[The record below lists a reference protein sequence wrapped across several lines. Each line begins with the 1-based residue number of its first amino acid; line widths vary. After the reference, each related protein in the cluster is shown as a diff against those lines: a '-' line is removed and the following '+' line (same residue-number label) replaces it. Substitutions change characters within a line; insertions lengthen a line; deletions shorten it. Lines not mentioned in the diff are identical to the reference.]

1 MYSGRESEVVYA
13 DQNAEEGN
21 RGVRNNTGEIQRSM
35 KGFDKGVESV
45 YNHRC
50 SDRVGRALGQ

>member
-1 MYSGRESEVVYA
+1 MVYA